1 MQAQVYRCA
10 VHYLFNAAASQYFSG
25 NDKVAKANIIKAL
38 SDEYYV
44 KAIKACRFKAFSKG
58 ALARF
63 ALKNNVLWLIKAY
76 SKTR

>member
-10 VHYLFNAAASQYFSG
+10 VHSLFNAAASQFFSG
-25 NDKVAKANIIKAL
+25 DDKAAKESIKNAL

-63 ALKNNVLWLIKAY
+63 ALKNKALWLIKAY